1 MRDNYISDGQNV
13 DALCGMSED
22 KIAAGYSRIE
32 KDNDID
38 SDVEWE
44 MSHGAFDEI
53 QEMQDE
59 FSDGEDR
66 NYFFVYIFSLLS
78 IFL

>member
-38 SDVEWE
+38 SDVERE

-59 FSDGEDR
+59 FSDGENR
-66 NYFFVYIFSLLS
+66 N
-78 IFL
+78 

>member
-38 SDVEWE
+38 SDVEWKKI
-44 MSHGAFDEI
+44 MI
-53 QEMQDE
+53 
-59 FSDGEDR
+59 
-66 NYFFVYIFSLLS
+66 S
-78 IFL
+78 IPTLNRKR